1 MMFMNYAPAL
11 FFLDKPN
18 PLDLPAFAPFLAPFV
33 GAGVRFCF
41 SVSDLRVHP
50 PLGVNAFFTR
60 SRQEREEV

>member
-33 GAGVRFCF
+33 GAAM
-41 SVSDLRVHP
+41 
-50 PLGVNAFFTR
+50 LGVSALFWR
-60 SRQEREEV
+60 IGLRRYQGAGS